1 MTHFEYMCKMTGYQP
16 FTTFNDDFD
25 IAEIQGKEAILDTFN
40 RAMHE
45 WKDNYKYLTEL
56 VMVTNWK
63 IWEWHY
69 RGEEGEP
76 GADIYEDTYYTCWET
91 ADGYACNHLKGDEL
105 SYFFRT
111 TD

>member
-1 MTHFEYMCKMTGYQP
+1 MNPFYRQMLDMTGYQP
-16 FTTFNDDFD
+16 ITTFYDDFTL
-25 IAEIQGKEAILDTFN
+25 AETFGKEAILDTFN

-45 WKDNYKYLTEL
+45 WKYNYKYLTEL

-69 RGEEGEP
+69 REGEP
-76 GADIYEDTYYTCWET
+76 GADIYEDTYNTCWET
-91 ADGYACNHLKGDEL
+91 ADRYACEHLKNDEL